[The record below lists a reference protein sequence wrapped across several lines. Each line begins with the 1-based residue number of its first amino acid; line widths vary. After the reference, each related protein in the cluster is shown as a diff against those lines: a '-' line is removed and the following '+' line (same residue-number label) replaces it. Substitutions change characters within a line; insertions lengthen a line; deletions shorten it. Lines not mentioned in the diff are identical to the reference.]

1 MRRRLL
7 ALLALALVL
16 SAACAAQSA
25 PNAVAPEPGIVSRD
39 GVAFGGATDAGKGAA
54 SAPGGVPAG
63 QGIPSLANATR
74 DLIIS
79 ANITMRSN
87 DPWAT
92 ADAARAIAAGL
103 GGDLLGLSQS
113 GTGDRRSASV
123 VMRVPSSRVD
133 EALTQLK
140 KLDGEVLTSS
150 VDAKDV
156 TDQFV
161 DVQARLAAKKAE
173 EQQYLTL
180 LTRASTVDE
189 VLKVQSALFNARMQ
203 VEQLQAQVNSM
214 KDRIDY
220 STISMSITPLAPVV
234 GEPTGT
240 WDPARTFAKALA
252 ALTVLFR
259 GLADLAIWALVFI
272 WVPFLTLGV
281 TLLVLRL
288 RRTVPAA

>member
-1 MRRRLL
+1 MPRRLL
-7 ALLALALVL
+7 PLLALALIL
-16 SAACAAQSA
+16 AAACAGQSA
-25 PNAVAPEPGIVSRD
+25 PTAAAPQPGTAQRDGFAYGGAADTKGVATAPE
-39 GVAFGGATDAGKGAA
+39 
-54 SAPGGVPAG
+54 GVPAG

-79 ANITMRSN
+79 ANITMRST

-92 ADAARAIAAGL
+92 ADAARGIAASL

-133 EALTQLK
+133 DALTQLK

-180 LTRASTVDE
+180 LGRANTVDE
-189 VLKVQSALFNARMQ
+189 VLKVQSALWSVRMQ

-220 STISMSITPLAPVV
+220 STISMSITPIAPVV
-234 GEPTGT
+234 GEPAGT

-252 ALTVLFR
+252 ALTVLVR

-272 WVPFLTLGV
+272 WVPLLALGV
-281 TLLVLRL
+281 TLLAARA
-288 RRTVPAA
+288 RRSIPTA

>member
-7 ALLALALVL
+7 PLLALVL
-16 SAACAAQSA
+16 VIGAACASQGA
-25 PNAVAPEPGIVSRD
+25 PTSVAPAPGTVTRE
-39 GVAFGGATDAGKGAA
+39 GVALGGAADAGKGV
-54 SAPGGVPAG
+54 APAPDGVPAG

-92 ADAARAIAAGL
+92 ADAARGIAAGL
-103 GGDLLGLSQS
+103 GGDLLSLSQS
-113 GTGDRRSASV
+113 GSGDRRSATV
-123 VMRVPSSRVD
+123 VMRVPSPRVD
-133 EALTQLK
+133 DALTQLK

-156 TDQFV
+156 TEQFV
-161 DVQARLAAKKAE
+161 DIQARLAAKKAE

-180 LTRASTVDE
+180 LGRANTVDE
-189 VLKVQSALFNARMQ
+189 VLKVQSALWSVRMQ

-214 KDRIDY
+214 KGRIDY
-220 STISMSITPLAPVV
+220 STISMSITPIAPIV

-252 ALTVLFR
+252 TLAVVFR

-272 WVPFLTLGV
+272 WVPLLALGV
-281 TLLVLRL
+281 TLLALRL
-288 RRTVPAA
+288 RRTVPTA